1 MDLTK
6 RMLKE
11 ELESLNEDS
20 LLYHFGYS
28 CGRYLEDQVD
38 FRYLE
43 KVKGVILRRLANKND
58 PSANGPSVENTYQP

>member
-11 ELESLNEDS
+11 ELEALDDDS
-20 LLYHFGYS
+20 LSEHFCIFCMKYAE
-28 CGRYLEDQVD
+28 GRARQ
-38 FRYLE
+38 RYVQ
-43 KVKGVILRRLANKND
+43 KVKDVILRRLANKND

>member
-6 RMLKE
+6 RMLKK
-11 ELESLNEDS
+11 ELEAVDDDS
-20 LLYHFGYS
+20 LLYHFGCS
-28 CGRYLEDQVD
+28 CAKYLEDQVD

-58 PSANGPSVENTYQP
+58 PSANGPVENIYQP